1 MEESN
6 KEDIPN
12 ENIRRMIIARES
24 LETSKKMDTEYK
36 KIYDLIQ
43 EYINIY
49 CSHEII
55 EDYIDIFPEKSQKIK
70 YCQKCFTNF

>member
-6 KEDIPN
+6 KEYIIN
-12 ENIRRMIIARES
+12 ENIRKMIIARES
-24 LETSKKMDTEYK
+24 LESSKKMDTEYK

-55 EDYIDIFPEKSQKIK
+55 EDYIDIFPEKMQKIK
-70 YCQKCFTNF
+70 YCHKCFTNF

>member
-1 MEESN
+1 MDEFIKENIN
-6 KEDIPN
+6 K
-12 ENIRRMIIARES
+12 ENIRKMIIARES
-24 LETSKKMDTEYK
+24 LESSKKMDTEYK

>member
-1 MEESN
+1 MDEFI
-6 KEDIPN
+6 KEDIN
-12 ENIRRMIIARES
+12 KENIRKMIIARES
-24 LETSKKMDTEYK
+24 LESSKKMDTEYK

>member
-1 MEESN
+1 MEDHN
-6 KEDIPN
+6 KEYTTN
-12 ENIRRMIIARES
+12 ENIRKMIIARDS
-24 LETSKKMDTEYK
+24 LEFPKKMDTEYK